1 MFAFRIRTRVETNW
15 NHQQLLKLY
24 HLILDQFYSIKHTH
38 ALINKSIRIIV
49 EQIAQI
55 AQITQKMLQIRE
67 IRQIRQITQIVEI
80 VEIVQIE

>member
-55 AQITQKMLQIRE
+55 AQIAQITQKMLQIRE
-67 IRQIRQITQIVEI
+67 IRQITQI